1 MSPLYHSAEKNET
14 YHTIRIKHKTTKTMF
29 TFSCIFL
36 FQIEI
41 IVITSITVYR
51 RYTSITVYRRYT
63 SITVYRRYTSITV
76 YRCYTSISVQTL
88 Y

>member
-14 YHTIRIKHKTTKTMF
+14 YHTIRMKHKTTKTMF

-63 SITVYRRYTSITV
+63 SI
-76 YRCYTSISVQTL
+76 SVQTL
-88 Y
+88 YSEIRQIFNSRNHYIR